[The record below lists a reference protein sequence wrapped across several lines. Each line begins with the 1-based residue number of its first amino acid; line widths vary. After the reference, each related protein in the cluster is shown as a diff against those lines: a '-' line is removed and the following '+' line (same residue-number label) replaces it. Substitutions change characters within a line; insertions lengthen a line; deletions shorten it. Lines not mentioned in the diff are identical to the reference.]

1 MQNSLIIKNCR
12 LFNFSDKDE
21 LFDVFISNDKIEKI
35 KKASKQYK
43 NGNIIDAEERIAA
56 PGFIDVHIQGAG
68 GADVLDN
75 KTESLEVISKT
86 LARVGTTAFLGT
98 TVVKPNEGN
107 QHLKLMKELV
117 NKDLGGAILLGI
129 HLEGPFINL
138 NKKGGLAEDSIYNPS
153 IEELEKILEATGNS
167 LKMMT
172 IAPEIPGNID
182 IIKILLEK
190 GVVASFAH
198 SEANYEETKKGFEA
212 GINHVTHI
220 FNAMRSLHHRD
231 PGPLAAIF
239 ENKNISVQII
249 SDGHHLH
256 PSIVNLIYQLI
267 GGDRCICITDGM
279 HGIGLPDGFYF
290 YNGKKYE
297 SKDGAARYL
306 NGTLIGSTTSLAN
319 IALKFMRFTRCSLET
334 AINTVS
340 KNPAR
345 LLNIY
350 DRKGS
355 LDIGKDADIILFDKD
370 NSIFATIVRGRIV
383 YKKL

>member
-1 MQNSLIIKNCR
+1 
-12 LFNFSDKDE
+12 
-21 LFDVFISNDKIEKI
+21 
-35 KKASKQYK
+35 
-43 NGNIIDAEERIAA
+43 
-56 PGFIDVHIQGAG
+56 
-68 GADVLDN
+68 
-75 KTESLEVISKT
+75 
-86 LARVGTTAFLGT
+86 
-98 TVVKPNEGN
+98 
-107 QHLKLMKELV
+107 
-117 NKDLGGAILLGI
+117 
-129 HLEGPFINL
+129 
-138 NKKGGLAEDSIYNPS
+138 
-153 IEELEKILEATGNS
+153 
-167 LKMMT
+167 
-172 IAPEIPGNID
+172 
-182 IIKILLEK
+182 
-190 GVVASFAH
+190 
-198 SEANYEETKKGFEA
+198 
-212 GINHVTHI
+212 
-220 FNAMRSLHHRD
+220 MRSLHHRD